1 MPDDPKASKAKHWCD
16 TDRKTLTNLVRRG
29 DVDIYDSTL
38 ENSKAVRREH
48 WPHCE
53 QKLLRNNF
61 RIFAAAWSVEQEKAG
76 SRELWA
82 EPAGGKSARLYLF
95 YSNMLADIPP
105 PLPSPLAKPQIA
117 K

>member
-16 TDRKTLTNLVRRG
+16 TARKTLTNLVRRG
-29 DVDIYDSTL
+29 NVDIFDSTL
-38 ENSKAVRREH
+38 ENIKAVQREH
-48 WPHCE
+48 WPHCD
-53 QKLLRNNF
+53 QKLLCNNF
-61 RIFAAAWSVEQEKAG
+61 HIFAAAWSVEQEKAW

-82 EPAGGKSARLYLF
+82 EPAGGKLARLYLF

-105 PLPSPLAKPQIA
+105 PSPLAKPQIV